1 MPCDEVQRKLVAFAD
16 DRLSAPGA
24 VLEEGGDMLQP
35 WQSPPS
41 GAGDGDSGSLVPD
54 AGSLC
59 YNDEERAE
67 RDSYFLIQL

>member
-35 WQSPPS
+35 WQSPPW
-41 GAGDGDSGSLVPD
+41 GLGMEILAAL
-54 AGSLC
+54 
-59 YNDEERAE
+59 
-67 RDSYFLIQL
+67 FLMPAVYVIMTRSEQKGIVTS